1 MSINYDHKSIQM
13 RRGTSAEWREYG
25 DKCVPLEAEICVE
38 LMQYPDGN
46 INKNVGVKVG
56 NGIDTYEE
64 LPYVILN
71 EELDPVF
78 TNHPISNYARND

>member
-1 MSINYDHKSIQM
+1 MSFNKN
-13 RRGTSAEWREYG
+13 
-25 DKCVPLEAEICVE
+25 
-38 LMQYPDGN
+38 DGN
-46 INKNVGVKVG
+46 INKKCYVKVG

-78 TNHPISNYARND
+78 TNHPAYQITQEMIDSWSQSSVEPGEEYGQAT